1 MEKYRDND
9 PGKEQ
14 TAYDRLSDEALL
26 RQLRAGDAAIMDYV
40 LDKYKPLVRKKTNAM
55 FLIGGDTDDLIQE
68 GMIGL
73 FKAIRDY
80 REERET
86 SFFHFAELCITRQI
100 YSAIEASNRKKHAPL
115 NSYVSFYSEVS
126 EEGQPLAEYLESERS
141 DNPEQ
146 RMIDQENFELFL
158 KKVRQSL
165 SKMECEVLDDYLSE
179 NAALALEALEVLGR
193 VGYPTTVEQR
203 KKGLK
208 DTKWNGRLT
217 IIHREPLFIVDG
229 AHNPAAAD
237 MLEDSVRKYFKGRK
251 LFFIMGVFRD
261 KDYPYIIRK
270 LCPYAEQIITIETP
284 DNPRALP
291 AQELAEEVKKCNPH
305 VQAADSIPDAVDKI
319 FAMAGRE
326 DVILSFGSL
335 SFIGEITTI
344 VKTQEEK
351 NS

>member
-115 NSYVSFYSEVS
+115 NS
-126 EEGQPLAEYLESERS
+126 
-141 DNPEQ
+141 
-146 RMIDQENFELFL
+146 
-158 KKVRQSL
+158 
-165 SKMECEVLDDYLSE
+165 
-179 NAALALEALEVLGR
+179 
-193 VGYPTTVEQR
+193 
-203 KKGLK
+203 
-208 DTKWNGRLT
+208 
-217 IIHREPLFIVDG
+217 
-229 AHNPAAAD
+229 
-237 MLEDSVRKYFKGRK
+237 
-251 LFFIMGVFRD
+251 
-261 KDYPYIIRK
+261 
-270 LCPYAEQIITIETP
+270 
-284 DNPRALP
+284 
-291 AQELAEEVKKCNPH
+291 
-305 VQAADSIPDAVDKI
+305 
-319 FAMAGRE
+319 
-326 DVILSFGSL
+326 
-335 SFIGEITTI
+335 
-344 VKTQEEK
+344 
-351 NS
+351 